1 LNEPDISLRHLK
13 VLSLLLEVQ
22 SLTRVAEI
30 LDSNQSTVSK
40 VLGKLRAHFGDP
52 LFIRVGPSMH
62 PTPRALE
69 IAQPLRGLLDVSES
83 LRSSTSLFDP
93 RASNREFKVMVTE
106 VGMIRLL
113 PPLMRDLEEAGHRL
127 RLKAVPLDSHYLSAK
142 LETGEADIALG
153 AFPGAP
159 GNLCHQRLYA
169 DRYVSVVRK
178 DHPRLSRL
186 SKAEPFLQER
196 HILVTASSTGH
207 AVHQLLEQV
216 LLSKLE
222 PAQIQISIPSFVTC
236 AYVASRTDAIGTMPE
251 QLAAFL
257 APDLRLAVFPTP
269 LSLPSIEIGQFWH
282 ERVSRDAGHRWFR
295 SRVHK
300 LFGQRRAAAS
310 RAPGIAR

>member
-1 LNEPDISLRHLK
+1 LNDPDISLRHLR

-40 VLGKLRAHFGDP
+40 ILGKLRLHFGDP
-52 LFIRVGPSMH
+52 LFIRVGLSMH

-69 IAQPLRGLLDVSES
+69 IARPLRGLIDAAES

-93 RASNREFKVMVTE
+93 RASHREFKILVTE

-113 PPLMRDLEEAGHRL
+113 PPLMRDLETAGPNL
-127 RLKAVPLDSHYLSAK
+127 RLKAVPLDSHHLSAK
-142 LETGEADIALG
+142 LETGEADVALG

-159 GNLCHQRLYA
+159 ANLSRQRLYA
-169 DRYVSVVRK
+169 DRYVSVVRH
-178 DHPRLSRL
+178 DHPRLSRV
-186 SKAEPFLQER
+186 SKPEPFLRER
-196 HILVTASSTGH
+196 HIIVTASSTGH

-295 SRVHK
+295 SRIHK
-300 LFGQRRAAAS
+300 LFGQRRTVTTSAH
-310 RAPGIAR
+310 R